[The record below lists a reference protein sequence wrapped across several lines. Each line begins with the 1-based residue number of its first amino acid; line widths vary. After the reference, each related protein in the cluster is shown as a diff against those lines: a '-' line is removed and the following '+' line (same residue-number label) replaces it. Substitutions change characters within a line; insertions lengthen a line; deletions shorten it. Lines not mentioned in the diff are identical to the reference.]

1 MTEVNTPTQ
10 IRRPKKWDHA
20 FSADMAPEQ
29 VDALLEREPFAS
41 MIPPATESG
50 ADDAK
55 AEKVRARI
63 QEILLNESR
72 LLNFDRDEV
81 VVRQGDYGATA
92 YFIVSGNVSVLFNVD
107 KSLLGRGHAPKK
119 SLWSHVRRVL
129 GNPDTPEARDPEQY
143 DPAGA
148 TEDRLQ
154 QGVFL
159 QDVPRVIAA
168 QKDDPDEMGP
178 GEIFGEIGALS
189 RSIRSATIIATR
201 ETQLLEIKWQGL
213 RDLLQVSKSFRD
225 SVDKVYRERSLRS
238 HLLSLDLFQYLPE
251 SALQALVDG
260 AEFVSVG
267 KRDWNTNAQDTTPIV
282 SEGDYASALLILRS
296 GFAKK
301 TRAYGHSE
309 YTTSYLSKGDVFGL
323 EEMLAA
329 YRGEDAGDGYQHGIA
344 ALGYTD
350 MISLPG
356 SLCDRHLF
364 PHLQGAAV
372 NAHAQQ
378 STPGDPLE
386 DTKKNQL
393 MDFFV
398 DERFINGT
406 QTMLINLDRCTGCDD
421 CVRACATNHDN
432 NPRFIR
438 HGKQF
443 ENIMVANACM
453 HCADPVCMIGCP
465 TGAIHR
471 SENGEVVIND
481 NTCIGCQTCANSCP
495 YDNIRMVEI
504 RDRKGDYILDEQM
517 RPINKATK
525 CDLCY
530 DNPVSPACQ
539 NACPHDALRRV
550 NLADEKA
557 IKDWLK

>member
-1 MTEVNTPTQ
+1 MTDVNTPTQ
-10 IRRPKKWDHA
+10 IKRPKKWDHA
-20 FSADMAPEQ
+20 FSADMAAEQ
-29 VDALLEREPFAS
+29 VHALLEREPFAS
-41 MIPPATESG
+41 MIPPESG
-50 ADDAK
+50 TDDAK
-55 AEKVRARI
+55 AGKVRAKI
-63 QEILLNESR
+63 QDILLNESR
-72 LLNFDRDEV
+72 LLNFDKDEV

-119 SLWSHVRRVL
+119 SLWSHVKRVL
-129 GNPDTPEARDPEQY
+129 GNPGTPEARDPEQY

-213 RDLLQVSKSFRD
+213 RDLIQVSKSFRE

-238 HLLSLDLFQYLPE
+238 HLLSLDLFQKLPE

-282 SEGDYASALLILRS
+282 NEGDYASALLILRS

-301 TRAYGHSE
+301 TKAYGHSE

-323 EEMLAA
+323 EEMLGA
-329 YRGEDAGDGYQHGIA
+329 YQGDDAGNSYRHGIA

-364 PHLQGAAV
+364 PHLEAAAL
-372 NAHAQQ
+372 NAHGHQ

-421 CVRACATNHDN
+421 CVRACASNHDN

-504 RDRKGDYILDEQM
+504 RDRKGEYILDEQM

-550 NLADEKA
+550 NLADEEA

>member
-1 MTEVNTPTQ
+1 MTEDNTPTQ
-10 IRRPKKWDHA
+10 IKRPKKWDHA
-20 FSADMAPEQ
+20 FSAEMAPDQ
-29 VDALLEREPFAS
+29 VASLLEREPFVS
-41 MIPPATESG
+41 MVPPSG
-50 ADDAK
+50 DSGTDAK
-55 AEKVRARI
+55 AEKVRGKI
-63 QEILLNESR
+63 QDILLNESR
-72 LLNFDRDEV
+72 LLNFEKDEV
-81 VVRQGDYGATA
+81 IVRQGDYGATA

-107 KSLLGRGHAPKK
+107 KSALGRGQAPQK
-119 SLWSHVRRVL
+119 SLWAHVKRVL
-129 GNPDTPEARDPEQY
+129 SNPSTPEARDPEQY

-148 TEDRLQ
+148 TEERLQ

-168 QKDDPDEMGP
+168 QKYDPDEMGP

-189 RSIRSATIIATR
+189 RSIRSATIIATCK
-201 ETQLLEIKWQGL
+201 TQLLEIKWQGL
-213 RDLLQVSKSFRD
+213 RDLLQVSKPFRE
-225 SVDKVYRERSLRS
+225 SVDRVYRERSLRS
-238 HLLSLDLFQYLPE
+238 HLLSLDLFQKLPE

-267 KRDWNTNAQDTTPIV
+267 KRDWNTNAGDTTPIV
-282 SEGDYASALLILRS
+282 NEGDYASALLILRS

-301 TRAYGHSE
+301 TKAYGHSE
-309 YTTSYLSKGDVFGL
+309 YTISYLSKGDVFGL
-323 EEMLAA
+323 DEMLGA
-329 YRGEDAGDGYQHGIA
+329 YQGANTGNSYQNGIA

-356 SLCDRHLF
+356 SLCDKHLF
-364 PHLQGAAV
+364 PHLEAEALGV
-372 NAHAQQ
+372 HINKPT
-378 STPGDPLE
+378 SGDPLE

-406 QTMLINLDRCTGCDD
+406 ETMLINLDRCTGCDD

-481 NTCIGCQTCANSCP
+481 TTCIGCQTCANSCP

-504 RDRKGDYILDEQM
+504 RDQKGHYILDEQM

-550 NLADEKA
+550 NLADEEA